1 VVGVIRRTTALA
13 AVLFVALPAGVVLSS
28 HHAADALGR
37 ALGREASLAIGR
49 LPVRRPAPP
58 LDPQPPVEEET
69 STPAAVSELESGKPG
84 KSAKPAKSAKRRG
97 KAPPLSTAERGVFVS
112 AEAVLRLASRGVI
125 PRAVAVPASASR
137 PAGLRLVGAA
147 GLGIGLR
154 DGDILTHVLG
164 APAGSVGAV
173 IDAVVRARA
182 GSARVISGTFWREGR
197 NLSLVVEQPYLAT
210 PAPTPA
216 PP

>member
-1 VVGVIRRTTALA
+1 VIRRATALL
-13 AVLFVALPAGVVLSS
+13 AVLFVALPAGVVLAN
-28 HHAADALGR
+28 HHVAAALGR
-37 ALGREASLAIGR
+37 TLGREAALALGR
-49 LPVRRPAPP
+49 LPARRAVPPAELLPP
-58 LDPQPPVEEET
+58 IQEEAA
-69 STPAAVSELESGKPG
+69 TPAAVSELESGKPG
-84 KSAKPAKSAKRRG
+84 KSSKPAKPAKRRG
-97 KAPPLSTAERGVFVS
+97 KAPLLSAAERGVFVS
-112 AEAVLRLASRGVI
+112 AETVLGLASRGVI
-125 PRAVAVPASASR
+125 PRAVPVPASESR

-147 GLGIGLR
+147 ALGVGLR
-154 DGDILTHVLG
+154 EGDILTHVLG

-182 GSARVISGTFWREGR
+182 GNARVISGTFWREGR

>member
-58 LDPQPPVEEET
+58 LDPLPPVQEET

-84 KSAKPAKSAKRRG
+84 KSAKPAKRRG
-97 KAPPLSTAERGVFVS
+97 KAPLVSTAERGVFVS

-164 APAGSVGAV
+164 APAGSVAAV